1 MTDPPAPAGDS
12 PDDVSLPTGMPAP
25 AVDEHDEQDELRR
38 GRHRRARA
46 AAAAGLAVAAVT
58 AGLWAFS
65 QRSSGDPDLAEARDI
80 AGRFGAAYLT
90 FDAATVNDAD
100 EELFAL
106 ATERFAREFEAARL
120 PGVEALFAGTDAAT
134 TAQVTDIFTTAVE
147 AERVR
152 ALVLVD
158 IDATGPE
165 GAQRLVNL
173 SFILELVA
181 TGGTWR
187 VDAVA
192 PVPFP
197 EVVGAPGAGSSTSTT
212 TTSPEPTTEMTG
224 PPVSATEVPSTGP

>member
-1 MTDPPAPAGDS
+1 VGSATRVPGPG
-12 PDDVSLPTGMPAP
+12 
-25 AVDEHDEQDELRR
+25 VDEHDEHDEPRR
-38 GRHRRARA
+38 WRRTWVRA
-46 AAAAGLAVAAVT
+46 AVVAGVALAAAAGLW
-58 AGLWAFS
+58 GLS
-65 QRSSGDPDLAEARDI
+65 QRSSGGDPDLAEARDV

-90 FDAATVNDAD
+90 FDAATVNDAG
-100 EELFAL
+100 EELLAL

-120 PGVEALFAGTDAAT
+120 PGVEALFAGTDTAT

-147 AERVR
+147 DERVR
-152 ALVLVD
+152 ALIVVD

-173 SFILELVA
+173 SFILDLVT

-197 EVVGAPGAGSSTSTT
+197 EVVGGPGTGASTT
-212 TTSPEPTTEMTG
+212 TAPTDDTAATTG
-224 PPVSATEVPSTGP
+224 PTVSSTEVPSAGP